1 VPALRG
7 KLRESLD
14 GTDRR
19 ELLATVEEIAEKIR
33 QYLGV
38 TALTSVVTG
47 VASAAWAAVVGLD
60 LALVWGMLNFLLN
73 FVPTIGNIVGI
84 VPPTVYAV
92 LQFQSWSM
100 ALIVF
105 LGFAVLQVAIS
116 YFLYPALQGRSLS
129 LSPVAIIVALAFWS
143 WVWGI
148 AGALIA
154 VPLTSALVIVAEQ
167 FRSTQW
173 MARLL
178 SSGR

>member
-1 VPALRG
+1 
-7 KLRESLD
+7 
-14 GTDRR
+14 
-19 ELLATVEEIAEKIR
+19 
-33 QYLGV
+33 
-38 TALTSVVTG
+38 
-47 VASAAWAAVVGLD
+47 
-60 LALVWGMLNFLLN
+60 MLNFLLN